1 MEVFL
6 YYYICMI
13 DESKY
18 DAILCV
24 TEPVNEKFADRRMG
38 DTITKGPINPG
49 WGSQTGYLDYLTPDV
64 TSAFSFG
71 RNVKRAV
78 ESNDLTVEVADF
90 GPWISVRC
98 TATNPATGRSASKT
112 FLIVFQHKSKG
123 IVMST
128 SNKWRTI
135 DGYGQAASY
144 IKSACSPLFGACDS
158 VM

>member
-18 DAILCV
+18 DAILYV
-24 TEPVNEKFADRRMG
+24 TEPVNETLADRRMG
-38 DTITKGPINPG
+38 DTVSKGKVNPS
-49 WGSQTGYLDYLTPDV
+49 WGSKTGYLDYLSPEI

-71 RNVKRAV
+71 QTIKRAI
-78 ESNDLTVEVADF
+78 EDSSLAVEVSDF

-98 TATNPATGRSASKT
+98 TATNVATGRSASKT
-112 FLIVFQHKSKG
+112 FLIVFQHKSRG
-123 IVMST
+123 VVMST

-135 DGYGQAASY
+135 DGYSQAASY
-144 IKSACSPLFGACDS
+144 IKSACSSLRGACDS